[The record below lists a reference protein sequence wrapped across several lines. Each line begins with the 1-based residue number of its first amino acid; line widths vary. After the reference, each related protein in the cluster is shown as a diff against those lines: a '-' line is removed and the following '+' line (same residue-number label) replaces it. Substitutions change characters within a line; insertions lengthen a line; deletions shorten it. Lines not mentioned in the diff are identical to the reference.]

1 MTEAVRGVAKRDVD
15 AHNGFTMRARRPR
28 GRPRTLTATAV
39 AAAIA
44 ASAAGASAP
53 AAWQRAAP
61 LPDPRGEVA
70 TAVAGGEI
78 AVVGGFDGSGLD
90 SARVDAYS
98 PARDAWRRLP
108 DLPAPVDHAMAAAAH
123 GRLYVIGGYGRSR
136 APRRSAWVLS
146 PAGRWRALPPLP
158 AARAAGGAAIL
169 RDRLYVVGG
178 VGPRGLA
185 RQTLVLDLRRRRWS
199 RIPGPWPRQHLA
211 VTAAAG
217 KVYAVAGRKAGFDT
231 NTTIFESLTPP
242 SRRWRALPPVPSGRG
257 GTGAAV
263 VGTTLVSVGG
273 EAPQGT
279 IGTVYGFDVVRRRW
293 RRLPDLPTPRHGLA
307 VAALAGRVYAVAGGT
322 TPGLATSGAN
332 EFLPLR

>member
-1 MTEAVRGVAKRDVD
+1 
-15 AHNGFTMRARRPR
+15 MRVRRPR
-28 GRPRTLTATAV
+28 RRTRTLTAILLAG
-39 AAAIA
+39 AAAGS
-44 ASAAGASAP
+44 ASGASAP

-70 TAVAGGEI
+70 AAVVGGEI
-78 AVVGGFDGSGLD
+78 AVVGGFDRSGLD

-108 DLPAPVDHAMAAAAH
+108 DLPAPVDHAMAAAAG

-146 PAGRWRALPPLP
+146 PDGRWRTLPPLP

-169 RDRLYVVGG
+169 RGRLYVVGG

-185 RQTLVLDLRRRRWS
+185 RATYVLDVRRSPSRWS
-199 RIPGPWPRQHLA
+199 SLPGPTPRQHLA
-211 VTAAAG
+211 VTAEG
-217 KVYAVAGRKAGFDT
+217 GRLYALAGRTAGFDT
-231 NTTIFESLTPP
+231 NMTLFELLAPP
-242 SRRWRALPPVPSGRG
+242 ARRWRRLPPVPAKRG
-257 GTGAAV
+257 GTGAAA
-263 VGTTLVSVGG
+263 VGTTIVSVGG

-279 IGTVYGFDVVRRRW
+279 IGTVYGYDVPRRRW

-307 VAALAGRVYAVAGGT
+307 VAAVAGRVYAVAGGP

-332 EFLPLR
+332 EFLPLRKASSLRGP